1 MFNEQFCLQGHD
13 TTTSGIAFVLYNLA
27 KYPDIQKRVFEE
39 SCTVLGS
46 DTKKPTTI
54 SDLNNLNY
62 LELVVK
68 ESLRLYP
75 SVPLYGRH
83 MFDDLKIGDVTLP
96 KDTTVVVAPY
106 FLGRNPEVFPDPMK
120 FDPERFNVETNN
132 EKNNPYS
139 YVPFSA
145 GPRNCI
151 GQKFAMYEMK
161 SVVSKVIRSFKLTLP
176 ENPEEL
182 VLSNELVLRPVNG
195 IVLKLKQRS

>member
-1 MFNEQFCLQGHD
+1 M
-13 TTTSGIAFVLYNLA
+13 A
-27 KYPDIQKRVFEE
+27 KFPDIQKKVYEE
-39 SCTVLGS
+39 SSTTLGI
-46 DTKKPTTI
+46 DAKKPTTI

-68 ESLRLYP
+68 ETLRLYP

-83 MFDDLKIGDVTLP
+83 MFADLKIGDVVLP

-106 FLGRNPEVFPDPMK
+106 FLGRNPEVFPDPLK

-161 SVVSKVIRSFKLTLP
+161 SVVSKIVRNFELAFP
-176 ENPEEL
+176 ENPAEL

-195 IVLKLKQRS
+195 IVLKLIKRV